1 MAETKTSFKE
11 GRQKTGGRKKG
22 TPNKVTAITKDVL
35 AEIADGLRGQ
45 LADDLADLDPKD
57 RVAAFIKLVEY
68 VVPKPQRLDVEM
80 NATVVQSSIED
91 ALKELAAENE
101 ING

>member
-1 MAETKTSFKE
+1 MAETKTSFNK

-45 LADDLADLDPKD
+45 LADDLAVLDPKD